1 MDFLIQGVTVLLEG
15 IISFFS
21 PCVIPLLP
29 LYMGYLAGNA
39 KEKTK
44 DGKII
49 YKRKKVFLYTLFFVL
64 GISMSFFILGLSF
77 TTLGSFFK
85 EYKTIIAI
93 IGGIIIVILGL
104 FQLKIIN
111 FKSLQKEKKLN
122 ININPNKMNPI
133 VAFVMGFLFSFAWT
147 PCVGPALSSVLIM
160 ASSADSMLLGNI
172 LVLIYAIG
180 FIIPFLILGLFT
192 GEALSFLKKKQNI
205 LQRVVQVGGVLL
217 VLVGS
222 YILVTNIDF
231 ETSSKL
237 EQNCGINEE
246 TGLASCSNGLSS
258 KTNKKSQYKV
268 EKFTLKDQNNKT
280 HNWNDYKDKTVIL
293 HFWSTDCSACK
304 KELKEL
310 EKLYNHYKKNTNGK
324 QKQKNISVEYNN
336 SNKKNKEDVILLS
349 VVSPKLEHK
358 STKQIKNFIKN
369 KDITFPVLMD
379 ETGEFFSKFE
389 IISYPN
395 SFIVKDSVIKLTIPG
410 ATTYEKLTES
420 VEEIKSSK

>member
-39 KEKTK
+39 KEETK
-44 DGKII
+44 DGKMT

-77 TTLGSFFK
+77 TALGSFFK

-93 IGGIIIVILGL
+93 LGGIIIVILGL

-122 ININPNKMNPI
+122 ININPNKMSPV
-133 VAFVMGFLFSFAWT
+133 VAFALGFLFSFAWT

-160 ASSADSMLLGNI
+160 ASGADSMLLGNI

-192 GEALSFLKKKQNI
+192 GEVLNFLKKKQNI

-231 ETSSKL
+231 EASSKL
-237 EQNCGINEE
+237 EQNCGINED

-258 KTNKKSQYKV
+258 KINKKSQYKV
-268 EKFTLKDQNNKT
+268 EKFTLKDQYNKT

-293 HFWSTDCSACK
+293 HFWSTDCNACK

-310 EKLYNHYKKNTNGK
+310 DKLYNNY
-324 QKQKNISVEYNN
+324 
-336 SNKKNKEDVILLS
+336 KKNKEDVILLS

-358 STKQIKNFIKN
+358 STKKIKNFIKN
-369 KDITFPVLMD
+369 KDLAFPVLMD
-379 ETGEFFSKFE
+379 ETGEFFSKFK

-420 VEEIKSSK
+420 VEEIKSSV